1 MTYYLFQV
9 PKHDNIF
16 SEPYNCSLSPPYMNV
31 SSENMYKAQKKLLYP
46 VNVGRNVA
54 RETAQTHYILPS
66 DIELYPS
73 PNIIE
78 NFLAMIADNSGPLL
92 SKRPKVRKYFLSH
105 ISVKF
110 VRYCRTANFLKK
122 E

>member
-1 MTYYLFQV
+1 
-9 PKHDNIF
+9 
-16 SEPYNCSLSPPYMNV
+16 MNV

-54 RETAQTHYILPS
+54 RETAQTNFMLAS

-78 NFLAMIADNSGPLL
+78 KFLAMIAENTDPLL
-92 SKRPKVRKYFLSH
+92 SKEHKVSAFS
-105 ISVKF
+105 
-110 VRYCRTANFLKK
+110 
-122 E
+122 

>member
-1 MTYYLFQV
+1 
-9 PKHDNIF
+9 
-16 SEPYNCSLSPPYMNV
+16 
-31 SSENMYKAQKKLLYP
+31 MYKAQKKLLYP

-78 NFLAMIADNSGPLL
+78 KFLAMIADNSGPLL
-92 SKRPKVRKYFLSH
+92 SKRPKVREKKTVLIIFYRL
-105 ISVKF
+105 KF
-110 VRYCRTANFLKK
+110 VYYV
-122 E
+122 ED